1 MSKPHDSYDP
11 KDDRILVVSGG
22 GVIRS
27 FTAMGLRKLMATSD
41 VRPLGKKHPW
51 YKENVPVMF
60 LAGKPLENK
69 DPDLRARKMTQ
80 DTLTQ

>member
-51 YKENVPVMF
+51 YKKNVRSCTWPAS
-60 LAGKPLENK
+60 L
-69 DPDLRARKMTQ
+69 LRTRTR
-80 DTLTQ
+80 TCGPGR